1 MKKILI
7 TLGVLIGIIIF
18 LYGALAALV
27 NQGLDLTTAL
37 TVFFAVILGGA
48 GLIWVLRDNQ
58 GTPPPN

>member
-7 TLGVLIGIIIF
+7 ALAVTIGIVIF

-27 NQGLDLTTAL
+27 NQGLDLVTAL
-37 TVFFAVILGGA
+37 AVFFAVILGGA
-48 GLIWVLRDNQ
+48 GLVWLLRDKP

>member
-7 TLGVLIGIIIF
+7 ALAVTIGLIIF

-27 NQGLDLTTAL
+27 NQGLDLVTAL
-37 TVFFAVILGGA
+37 AVFFAVILGGA

-58 GTPPPN
+58 GAPPPN

>member
-7 TLGVLIGIIIF
+7 ALAVTIGVIIF

-27 NQGLDLTTAL
+27 NQGLDLVTAL
-37 TVFFAVILGGA
+37 AVFFAVILGGA

-58 GTPPPN
+58 GTRPPN